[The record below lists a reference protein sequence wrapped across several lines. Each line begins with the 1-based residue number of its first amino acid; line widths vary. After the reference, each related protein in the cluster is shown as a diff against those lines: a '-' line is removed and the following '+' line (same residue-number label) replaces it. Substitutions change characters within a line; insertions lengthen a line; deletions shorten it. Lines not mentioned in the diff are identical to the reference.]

1 MLNTILKRI
10 QKMSSRISPWLIIGL
25 LVKRLSVSVLD
36 IGISSEIENK
46 FKNIELVFK
55 HYFDTEFNIQ

>member
-36 IGISSEIENK
+36 IGIKWDKKI
-46 FKNIELVFK
+46 
-55 HYFDTEFNIQ
+55 